1 MQEEILSKN
10 RERKEVQVQKT
21 ESELWLAISFSD
33 WNHIILMFTISKIKT
48 IKRIKSLQNCELSDL
63 MGNKLQHNPNKVLS
77 NYQNMFYLK
86 IKNYYQ

>member
-10 RERKEVQVQKT
+10 RERKEVQKT

-33 WNHIILMFTISKIKT
+33 WNHIILTFTISKIKT
-48 IKRIKSLQNCELSDL
+48 IKRIKTIQNYKLSDL
-63 MGNKLQHNPNKVLS
+63 MGNKLQHNPNKVIF

-86 IKNYYQ
+86 IENYYQ